1 MILDRQ
7 AAVAQAGKW
16 QFDPDVRLETAF
28 PPCRAEAKMVRGH
41 RQRGEAPPPRS
52 RPKVKG
58 RTGTKHI
65 EADSEISYAFLGRH
79 LGGRPGPVHL
89 YDRDGRV
96 DYERVRAT
104 ALFQQGLDLLCQ
116 ALEQFTVAKLC
127 SEEDPLDCHRGLMIA
142 PALVD
147 RGIKPAHLRG
157 DGSIE
162 SMAEFED
169 RLLRETGVGSG
180 IVDGLFAT
188 TISDKERGE
197 LLADAYRRQARR
209 RAYQLR
215 PSNVEFSASAEN
227 ETSPVE

>member
-1 MILDRQ
+1 MAATRLYSIGHSNHGLARLVELLQ
-7 AAVAQAGKW
+7 RAGVTAVA
-16 QFDPDVRLETAF
+16 DVRSQPFSQRHPHFNRSELE
-28 PPCRAEAKMVRGH
+28 RGL
-41 RQRGEAPPPRS
+41 Q
-52 RPKVKG
+52 
-58 RTGTKHI
+58 T
-65 EADSEISYAFLGRH
+65 SEISYAFFGGH
-79 LGGRPGPVHL
+79 LGGRPGQVHL
-89 YDRDGRV
+89 YDREGRV

-116 ALEQFTVAKLC
+116 ALEQFTVATLC

-142 PALVD
+142 PALVE

-169 RLLRETGVGSG
+169 RLLRETRVGSG

-197 LLADAYRRQARR
+197 LLADAYRRQTRR

-215 PSNVEFSASAEN
+215 PGNVEFSASAEN
-227 ETSPVE
+227 ETSPLE